1 VGGSFFGG
9 AVIGRIL
16 IVVPHTNHARNDNGW
31 AYHIG
36 FGGLDHGYNEA
47 HYRMLLQSDAARSE
61 QLLNQ
66 AQQHVQSRWR
76 KDQQLAAKNQDGADE
91 QQEQSETMPD
101 LTTTYL
107 GLQLKNPLVAS
118 ASPLSKKVEL
128 VQQLEEAG
136 ASAVVLYSLFEEQI
150 THESRALDHYLTHG
164 AESYAEAL
172 SYFPDLDHY
181 NLEPDSYLEHIQ
193 QVKRAVDIPVIG
205 SLNGIS
211 PGGWVEYARKIEQAG
226 ADALELNIYYLP
238 TDVSVGSA
246 ELEEIYITLLRD
258 IRLQVRIPIAVK
270 LSPFFTALPYMARR
284 LVQAGADGLVLFNRF
299 YQPDFNLE
307 TLEVVPNLTLS
318 SSHDLRLPLRWIAI
332 LYGQIEADFALTS
345 GVHTAEDVLKAIMAG
360 ANVAMLTS
368 ELLANGIW
376 RLHDILDDLRT
387 WMDRHEYESIAQ
399 MRGSM
404 SQRAVAE
411 PAAFE
416 RANYMKALN
425 SFDQRLP

>member
-1 VGGSFFGG
+1 
-9 AVIGRIL
+9 
-16 IVVPHTNHARNDNGW
+16 
-31 AYHIG
+31 
-36 FGGLDHGYNEA
+36 
-47 HYRMLLQSDAARSE
+47 
-61 QLLNQ
+61 
-66 AQQHVQSRWR
+66 
-76 KDQQLAAKNQDGADE
+76 
-91 QQEQSETMPD
+91 MPD

-107 GLQLKNPLVAS
+107 GLRLKNPLVAS

-128 VQQLEEAG
+128 VRRLEEAG
-136 ASAVVLYSLFEEQI
+136 AAAVVLYSLFEEQI
-150 THESRALDHYLTHG
+150 THESRALDHSLTRG
-164 AESYAEAL
+164 TESYAEAL

-181 NLEPDSYLEHIQ
+181 NREPDTYLEHVQ
-193 QVKRAVDIPVIG
+193 RVKRAVDIPVIG

-238 TDVSVGSA
+238 ADVSVSSA
-246 ELEEIYITLLRD
+246 ELEEIYITLLHN

-284 LVQAGADGLVLFNRF
+284 FVQAGADGLVLFNRF
-299 YQPDFNLE
+299 RQPDFDLE

-318 SSHDLRLPLRWIAI
+318 SSHDLRLPLRWIAM
-332 LYGQIEADFALTS
+332 LYGRIEADFALTS
-345 GVHTAEDVLKAIMAG
+345 GVHSAEDVLKAMMAG

-368 ELLANGIW
+368 ELLAHGIW
-376 RLHDILDDLRT
+376 RLQDILDDLRI
-387 WMDRHEYESIAQ
+387 WMDAHEHESIAQ

-416 RANYMKALN
+416 RANYMIALN
-425 SFDQRLP
+425 SYDAR